1 MAQFTARQLAPA
13 IGASVAVR
21 YEGITVECI
30 VTDAK
35 NSYGQVRV
43 QVKPVAGTGAQWIEL
58 GRLVVRSEALALTS
72 TPEEEW

>member
-1 MAQFTARQLAPA
+1 MAQLTAKQLAPA
-13 IGASVAVR
+13 IGASVAVQF
-21 YEGITVECI
+21 ESLVIECI
-30 VTDAK
+30 VIDAK

-58 GRLVVRSEALALTS
+58 GRLVARSEALALTS